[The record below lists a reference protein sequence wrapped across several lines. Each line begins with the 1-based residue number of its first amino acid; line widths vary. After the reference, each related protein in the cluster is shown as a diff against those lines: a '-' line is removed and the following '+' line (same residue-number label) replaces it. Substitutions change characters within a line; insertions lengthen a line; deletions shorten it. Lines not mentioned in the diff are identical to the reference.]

1 MAGIRSSSLFEAPND
16 PVLLG
21 AVDWLSATM
30 LGSVA
35 TGLCIIAAAVVGLT
49 MLSGRLP
56 LRHGGRVLLGC
67 FILFAAPALATA
79 LRDLAREDA
88 PIIAEPEVAAT
99 PLSPRPP
106 QPSSTY
112 DPYAGASL
120 RQN

>member
-1 MAGIRSSSLFEAPND
+1 MASIRSSSLFEAPRD
-16 PVLLG
+16 PVLSG
-21 AVDWLSATM
+21 ATEWLAATM

-35 TGLCIIAAAVVGLT
+35 TGLCIVAIAVIGLM

-67 FILFAAPALATA
+67 FILFAAPVLASA
-79 LRDLAREDA
+79 LRDLANSDEAVPIA
-88 PIIAEPEVAAT
+88 PQVSSTQLP
-99 PLSPRPP
+99 PRPL

-112 DPYAGASL
+112 DPYAGASV